1 MITNKKRIAIYPGTF
16 DPITKG
22 HVDIIQRASELFD
35 EVIVGVADSERKKP
49 LFDAQTRVRWCKE
62 SMKPFS
68 NVSVYLLDGMLVGF
82 AKAHHA
88 EYVVR
93 GFRTSEDVN
102 YELSL
107 ASMNRQ
113 LSDEKCETI
122 FLPARDIYTH
132 ISATMVREI
141 IALNGDVSAFVPY
154 CVSCE
159 IKNGTENH

>member
-1 MITNKKRIAIYPGTF
+1 MQHKKIAIYPGTF

-22 HVDIIQRASELFD
+22 HVDIIHRASELFD
-35 EVIVGVADSERKKP
+35 EVIIGVADSARKKP
-49 LFDAQTRVRWCKE
+49 LFDAKTRVRFCEDSVKA
-62 SMKPFS
+62 FD
-68 NVSVYLLDGMLVGF
+68 NVSVFLLDGMLVDF
-82 AKAHHA
+82 AKAHQA

-107 ASMNRQ
+107 ANMNRQ

-141 IALNGDVSAFVPY
+141 IALRGDVSSFVPE
-154 CVSCE
+154 CVAHE
-159 IKNGTENH
+159 IKNGA